1 MIQRNAPAL
10 GFTFEEARA
19 AGLQSGASREAY
31 AKTTQQAA
39 QMARHGSEREV
50 EAARAT
56 LQRTLAKAR
65 GMAATG
71 HAPVGTFVKGTIG
84 VSRKAAA

>member
-19 AGLQSGASREAY
+19 ARLLSGASREAY
-31 AKTTQQAA
+31 AKTAQQAA

-56 LQRTLAKAR
+56 LKRTLAKAV

-71 HAPVGTFVKGTIG
+71 HAPVGTFKQGTIG
-84 VSRKAAA
+84 VPRKVAA